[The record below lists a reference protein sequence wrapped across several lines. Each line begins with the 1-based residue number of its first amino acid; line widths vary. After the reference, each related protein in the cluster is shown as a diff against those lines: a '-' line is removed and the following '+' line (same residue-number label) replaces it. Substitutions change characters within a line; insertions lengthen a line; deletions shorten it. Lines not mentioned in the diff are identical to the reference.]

1 MNSAQTILA
10 HLFNAAVRS
19 VSPQARTKNF
29 CNEVVK
35 RASSR
40 IGSGRA
46 ITVVGF
52 GKAACSMAEA
62 AEEELTD
69 TIERGVIITKYS
81 HHGGYDFQ
89 RTTVYEAGHPI
100 PDENGVRATE
110 HLMDAIRESRGRTMI
125 LCLISGGGSAL
136 LVAPCEG
143 ITLEEKRK
151 TTDLLLRS
159 GADIHEVNTVR
170 KHLSR
175 IKGGRLARLA
185 FPSPIVSLILSDVI
199 GDEIDT
205 IASGPTAP
213 DATTFDDAL
222 SVLHTYDLTEQAPP
236 AVVRILREG
245 VHGRIPET
253 PKKDDPIFRTVQNIV
268 IGSNGI
274 ALRAVAAEAERL
286 GFPSRIISE
295 SVSGEARDVGVW
307 LGSVAREA
315 RQRLSHGSS
324 KRACLISGGETT
336 VTVKGNGIGGRN
348 MEVALSFALHI
359 DGIPGITL
367 LSAGTDGND
376 GPTDAAGA
384 LVDGQTIQK
393 ARSLGLDP
401 RAYLDNNDSYTFFAR
416 IGGLFMTGPTGTN
429 VMDVQTMLIE
439 HNG

>member
-19 VSPQARTKNF
+19 VSPQARTKYF
-29 CNEVVK
+29 CNDVVK

-62 AEEELTD
+62 AEEELMD

-81 HHGGYDFQ
+81 HRGGYDFQ
-89 RTTVYEAGHPI
+89 RTAVYEAGHPI

-110 HLMDAIRESRGRTMI
+110 HLMDAIRVSRGQTMI

-213 DATTFDDAL
+213 DATTFNDAL
-222 SVLHTYDLTEQAPP
+222 SVLHTYDLMEQVPP
-236 AVVRILREG
+236 EVVRILREG

-268 IGSNGI
+268 IGSNEI

-295 SVSGEARDVGVW
+295 SISGEARYVGAW

-429 VMDVQTMLIE
+429 VMDIQTMLIE